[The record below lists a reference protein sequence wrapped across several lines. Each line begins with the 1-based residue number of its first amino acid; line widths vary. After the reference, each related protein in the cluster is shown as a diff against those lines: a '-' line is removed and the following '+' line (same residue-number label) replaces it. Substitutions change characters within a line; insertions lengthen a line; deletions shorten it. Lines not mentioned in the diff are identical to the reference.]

1 MLCSLH
7 CEKIVIIQFPLKL
20 LEGLLY
26 ICVVDKTPGQ
36 HRWKF
41 TKSVCVCMWL
51 FFIFYFFSV
60 FKNRDE
66 YGPKSISMLTK
77 KLRSSNKVDKSVT
90 KTFKF

>member
-1 MLCSLH
+1 MRCRQNARSAQMEIH
-7 CEKIVIIQFPLKL
+7 KVRVRV
-20 LEGLLY
+20 Y
-26 ICVVDKTPGQ
+26 VV
-36 HRWKF
+36 
-41 TKSVCVCMWL
+41 
-51 FFIFYFFSV
+51 IFYFFSV

>member
-1 MLCSLH
+1 MRCRQNARSAQMEIH
-7 CEKIVIIQFPLKL
+7 KVRVRVYVVIF
-20 LEGLLY
+20 Y
-26 ICVVDKTPGQ
+26 
-36 HRWKF
+36 F
-41 TKSVCVCMWL
+41 L
-51 FFIFYFFSV
+51 FFYFFSV

>member
-1 MLCSLH
+1 MRCRQNARSAQMEIH
-7 CEKIVIIQFPLKL
+7 KVRVRV
-20 LEGLLY
+20 Y
-26 ICVVDKTPGQ
+26 VV
-36 HRWKF
+36 
-41 TKSVCVCMWL
+41 
-51 FFIFYFFSV
+51 IFYFLFFSV

>member
-1 MLCSLH
+1 MRCRQNARSAQMEIH
-7 CEKIVIIQFPLKL
+7 KVRVRVYVVI
-20 LEGLLY
+20 
-26 ICVVDKTPGQ
+26 
-36 HRWKF
+36 
-41 TKSVCVCMWL
+41 
-51 FFIFYFFSV
+51 FFFFYFFSV

>member
-1 MLCSLH
+1 MQSPLRKDCYNSIPT
-7 CEKIVIIQFPLKL
+7 EIIGEIAVHMRCRQNARSAQMEIHKVRVRV
-20 LEGLLY
+20 Y
-26 ICVVDKTPGQ
+26 VV
-36 HRWKF
+36 
-41 TKSVCVCMWL
+41 
-51 FFIFYFFSV
+51 IFYFFSV